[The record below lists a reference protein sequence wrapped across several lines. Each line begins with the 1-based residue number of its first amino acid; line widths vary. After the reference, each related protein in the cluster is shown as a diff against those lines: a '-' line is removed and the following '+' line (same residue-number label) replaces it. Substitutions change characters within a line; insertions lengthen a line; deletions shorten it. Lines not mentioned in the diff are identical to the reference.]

1 MVSGARRTSVKAPKG
16 RKMRTEGDADADT
29 SFASRDAPP
38 IHNRAHATRSAHTNS
53 CPLLCSTRARA
64 RRGTRRWAGE
74 AVENVNPTRTAT
86 PTRAHRLVARRRI
99 TNKCD
104 ASATRVCKNKSL
116 SALHSSVKIFLFV
129 FDIDALVTPR
139 PAARHAA
146 TGSATSIAPTR
157 LKLGART
164 AERAAMRLASERF
177 ASDSRMGA
185 RTLRHVVNGGN
196 FSEIEANV

>member
-1 MVSGARRTSVKAPKG
+1 
-16 RKMRTEGDADADT
+16 MRTESDAGTDT
-29 SFASRDAPP
+29 SFASRAAPP
-38 IHNRAHATRSAHTNS
+38 IHNRAHGTRSAHTNS

-86 PTRAHRLVARRRI
+86 PTRAHRLAARRRT

-116 SALHSSVKIFLFV
+116 SALHSSGKIFLFV
-129 FDIDALVTPR
+129 FDIDARVTPR

-146 TGSATSIAPTR
+146 TGSATSIAPAR

-164 AERAAMRLASERF
+164 AERAAMRTAPERG
-177 ASDSRMGA
+177 ACDSRTGA
-185 RTLRHVVNGGN
+185 RTPRHVVNGVGI
-196 FSEIEANV
+196 SEIEANV